1 MKRDSRLSL
10 ALHVLLHLA
19 DADHPLSS
27 EQLGPMMNVNPVV
40 LRRTLGGLRDAGIV
54 ASAKGHGGGWSLSR
68 PLAAITVA
76 DVYEALGTPAP
87 FRIGHRQPEPRCL
100 LERAVNRAL
109 DDAMSDAEALLIGRL
124 RQLTLQALAAEFGP
138 AIARHHAHK
147 EHEPH
152 V

>member
-10 ALHVLLHLA
+10 ALHVLLHMA
-19 DADHPLSS
+19 EADHPLSS
-27 EQLGPMMNVNPVV
+27 EQIGPLMGVNPVV

-54 ASAKGHGGGWSLSR
+54 TSAKGHGGGWTLARALS
-68 PLAAITVA
+68 AITIA

-109 DDAMSDAEALLIGRL
+109 DDAMTDAEALLIGRL
-124 RQLTLQALAAEFGP
+124 RALTLQALATEFGP

-147 EHEPH
+147 EHDPH
-152 V
+152 A